1 MARLRSLVLAA
12 LGLVGILA
20 VLPADLVGAVP
31 PAQQRTPVTVGFVS
45 YTALSWPFLAAQAI
59 GSFEQQ
65 GLAIDDSALGGAPA
79 VTAAMLGG
87 SLDIGLAAVDA
98 HVRSVERGANAVWFM
113 TEYNTPIY
121 GLLARPNV
129 SSYADLRGQTIVVDA
144 PNGVTF
150 WLTRRM
156 LAQAG
161 LGPDDYSFIFAG
173 GTPDRLA
180 ALQAGGVAA
189 AILIQPF
196 DFAAERQGYRRLG
209 NSNQVVRN
217 FEMLGYTARRDWIE
231 RNEDTLARFI
241 RGYHAGQR
249 WLYDAANRERAIQVL
264 VDKTRLSP
272 EDARATYE
280 LYIERERV
288 YPVGM
293 RISPAGIQAALD
305 ALVELGDL
313 SQPTPPPSRYFDT
326 TYIER
331 YGQ

>member
-1 MARLRSLVLAA
+1 MPRLRPLVLAA
-12 LGLVGILA
+12 LALVGFVA
-20 VLPADLVGAVP
+20 VLPAGPAAAVP
-31 PAQQRTPVTVGFVS
+31 AAQQRTPITLGFVS
-45 YTALSWPFLAAQAI
+45 YTALSWPYFAAQAI
-59 GSFEQQ
+59 GSFDQQ
-65 GLAIDDSALGGAPA
+65 GVAPDDSALGGAPA
-79 VTAAMLGG
+79 VTAALLGG
-87 SLDIGLAAVDA
+87 SLDIGLSAIDA
-98 HVRSVERGANAVWFM
+98 HVRSVEHGANAVWFM

-121 GLLARPNV
+121 GLLARSNIN
-129 SSYADLRGQTIVVDA
+129 SYDDLRGQTIVVDA

-161 LGPDDYSFIFAG
+161 LGPDDYNFIFAG

-196 DFAAERQGYRRLG
+196 DFAAERQGFRRLG

-217 FEMLGYTARRDWIE
+217 FEMLGYTARRDWIQ

-241 RGYHAGQR
+241 RGYQAGQR
-249 WLYDAANRERAIQVL
+249 WLYDPANREQAIQVL

-272 EDARATYE
+272 DDARATYE

-288 YPVGM
+288 FPVGM
-293 RISPAGIQAALD
+293 RINPAGIQAALD

-313 SQPTPPPSRYFDT
+313 TEPTPPPSRYVDT
-326 TYIER
+326 TYIDR
-331 YGQ
+331 YGT